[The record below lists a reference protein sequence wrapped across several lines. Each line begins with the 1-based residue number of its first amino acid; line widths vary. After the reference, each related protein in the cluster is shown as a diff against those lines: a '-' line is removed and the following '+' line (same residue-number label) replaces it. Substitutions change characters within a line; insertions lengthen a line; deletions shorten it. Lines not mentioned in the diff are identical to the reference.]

1 MSAPELLDVAAVLER
16 YGLRDRRAARRVM
29 DAAGGF
35 VVAGRL
41 LVRVED
47 LVAHED
53 ELRQA
58 RGRGTASAR
67 PPSRNTVTRRRRR
80 PPAERR
86 EPLQPGWWREGAD
99 PAQAA

>member
-16 YGLRDRRAARRVM
+16 YGLRDRRAARKVI

-41 LVRVED
+41 LVRLDD
-47 LVAHED
+47 LMAHED

-58 RGRGTASAR
+58 RRQGSGHPAAPVKATTPRRSRRT
-67 PPSRNTVTRRRRR
+67 PP
-80 PPAERR
+80 ERR
-86 EPLQPGWWREGAD
+86 EPLHAGWWREGVD
-99 PAQAA
+99 SRGTT